1 MDIKDTLKQRKPF
14 ESEFQKAYIN
24 FLFTSKK
31 MENRN
36 VAIMKPFNITGQ
48 HYNVLRI
55 LKGRYPEYAS
65 PGEIKEVLIDKKC
78 DLTRLIDKLVKT
90 GYVLR
95 DLNPE
100 NRRKVDIQITKA
112 GLNFIDEIDPIVKTM
127 NHFEDV
133 LTLEEAQQLNTLLD
147 KIRG

>member
-24 FLFTSKK
+24 FLFTAKK

-36 VAIMKPFNITGQ
+36 SAIMKPYNITGQ

-78 DLTRLIDKLVKT
+78 DLTRLIDKLVKAN
-90 GYVLR
+90 YVIR
-95 DLNPE
+95 ELNAE
-100 NRRKVDIQITKA
+100 NRRKVDIQITET
-112 GLNFIDEIDPIVKTM
+112 GLEFLEEIDPVVKQM
-127 NHFEDV
+127 NHFKEV
-133 LTLEEAQQLNTLLD
+133 LTEEEAIQLNALLD